1 MITEI
6 KQTDAQVRYRK
17 AADEYQN
24 IVDKINIAW
33 DKAGYSGDPVF
44 ELFTAAARMALLSQ
58 TPAPRRGYPGRR

>member
-17 AADEYQN
+17 AADEYQS

-33 DKAGYSGDPVF
+33 EKAGFSGDPVF
-44 ELFTAAARMALLSQ
+44 DLFTAAARMAMLSQ
-58 TPAPRRGYPGRR
+58 VDAPRR